1 MKGDSMTTSVPA
13 DRPRV
18 LIADDQ
24 PEIRSFCQT
33 VLAAEGFAFEQVADG
48 TDAIQAL
55 AANAFDLL
63 LLDIDM
69 PTMTGLQVL
78 EKLRQ
83 EPPAHPVKVLMLS
96 GRADTL
102 ARVLSAGADDYLTKP
117 FSPVELRCRVQ
128 ALLRLKKAQDTSAS
142 LQKSL
147 EEHMRDLEMRVHE
160 RTAEVVKTND
170 NLLKEVAV
178 RRHAEDTAKCLLAE
192 NEGML
197 TAIPS
202 ILIGLDDEG
211 YITRWN
217 SLAEATFDIARGA
230 ALGQRLAD
238 CPIRWDDGK
247 LLDLIGECRQA
258 GKPRK
263 IGDIAFTK
271 GDGQQRYLG
280 VSLAPFASRG
290 GAAAGM
296 LLFADD
302 LTEHR
307 CLQAQLN
314 AAQKLESIGQLAAG
328 IAHEINTPIQYVGDN
343 TVFLKDAFADMTR
356 AVTAYQ
362 ELAAS
367 LKSGAPDAAQVADAE
382 QRIAG
387 CDIAYLCE
395 EVPRAIEQTQEGL
408 SQVARI
414 VRAMKEFSHPGSEEK
429 TAVDLNRAIE
439 NTITV
444 ARNEWKYV
452 AEVVSDLDASLP
464 QVPCL
469 PGELNQVFLN
479 LIVNAAHA
487 ITDNLAGQP
496 GGKGV
501 ITVRTRG
508 LPTGVEIRIQDTGC
522 GIPPAIQSR
531 VFDPFFTTKPVGKG
545 TGQGLAIARNVVV
558 KKHGGTI
565 AFESEAGKGTTF
577 IMNLPFDP
585 TLANHSAH

>member
-1 MKGDSMTTSVPA
+1 MPASVPA

-24 PEIRSFCQT
+24 PEIRNFCKT
-33 VLAAEGFAFEQVADG
+33 VLAAEGFAFAQAADG
-48 TDAIQAL
+48 AEAMQAL
-55 AANAFDLL
+55 AANVFDLL

-69 PTMTGLQVL
+69 PILTGLQVL
-78 EKLRQ
+78 EKLSQ
-83 EPPAHPVKVLMLS
+83 APPGYNFKVLMLS

-102 ARVLSAGADDYLTKP
+102 ARVLSSGADDYLTKP

-142 LQKSL
+142 LQQSL

-160 RTAEVVKTND
+160 RTIEVVKTND
-170 NLLKEVAV
+170 SLLKEIAV

-211 YITRWN
+211 HITRWN
-217 SLAEATFDIARGA
+217 ALAESTFGISRDQ
-230 ALGQRLAD
+230 ALGQALAE
-238 CPIRWDDGK
+238 CPIRWNDTK
-247 LLDLIGECRQA
+247 LLDVVAHCRQI
-258 GKPRK
+258 GKPEK
-263 IGDIAFTK
+263 ISDIAFTK
-271 GDGQQRYLG
+271 PDGRHGYLG

-290 GAAAGM
+290 GAGAGM
-296 LLFADD
+296 LVFADD

-343 TVFLKDAFADMTR
+343 TAFLKDAFADMSR
-356 AVTAYQ
+356 AVAAYQ
-362 ELAAS
+362 SLVTL
-367 LKSGAPDAAQVADAE
+367 LKSAAPDSAHIAEAE

-387 CDIAYLCE
+387 CDIAYLCG

-408 SQVARI
+408 GQVARI

-429 TAVDLNRAIE
+429 SAVDLNRAIE

-452 AEVVSDLDASLP
+452 ANVVSDLDASLP
-464 QVPCL
+464 HVPCL

-487 ITDNLAGQP
+487 INDNLAGQP

-501 ITVRTRG
+501 ITIRTRG
-508 LPTGVEIRIQDTGC
+508 LPTGVEIRIQDTGG
-522 GIPPAIQSR
+522 GIPQAIQSR

-585 TLANHSAH
+585 TLANNNAH

>member
-1 MKGDSMTTSVPA
+1 
-13 DRPRV
+13 
-18 LIADDQ
+18 
-24 PEIRSFCQT
+24 
-33 VLAAEGFAFEQVADG
+33 
-48 TDAIQAL
+48 
-55 AANAFDLL
+55 
-63 LLDIDM
+63 
-69 PTMTGLQVL
+69 
-78 EKLRQ
+78 
-83 EPPAHPVKVLMLS
+83 
-96 GRADTL
+96 
-102 ARVLSAGADDYLTKP
+102 
-117 FSPVELRCRVQ
+117 
-128 ALLRLKKAQDTSAS
+128 
-142 LQKSL
+142 
-147 EEHMRDLEMRVHE
+147 MRDLEMRVHE
-160 RTAEVVKTND
+160 RTVEVVKTND

-178 RRHAEDTAKCLLAE
+178 RRHAEDTAKCLLSE

-211 YITRWN
+211 RITRWN
-217 SLAEATFDIARGA
+217 ALAESTFGIARA
-230 ALGQRLAD
+230 DALGQALAE
-238 CPIRWDDGK
+238 CPIHWSDQT
-247 LLDLIGECRQA
+247 LLEVVNRCRQA
-258 GKPRK
+258 GKAEK
-263 IGDIAFTK
+263 ISDIAFIK
-271 GDGQQRYLG
+271 PDGRHGFLG
-280 VSLAPFASRG
+280 VSLAPFASRE

-343 TVFLKDAFADMTR
+343 TAFLKDGFADMAR
-356 AVTAYQ
+356 AVAGYQ
-362 ELAAS
+362 SLVKALQAAS
-367 LKSGAPDAAQVADAE
+367 PDAASIAE
-382 QRIAG
+382 AEKQIAG
-387 CDIAYLCE
+387 SDLAYLCE

-452 AEVVSDLDASLP
+452 ADVVSDLDASLP

-487 ITDNLAGQP
+487 IHDNLSRQP
-496 GGKGV
+496 SGKGV
-501 ITVRTRG
+501 ITIRTRG
-508 LPTGVEIRIQDTGC
+508 LPTGVEIRIQDTGA
-522 GIPPAIQSR
+522 GIPEAIQSR

-565 AFESEAGKGTTF
+565 KFESEAGKGTTF

-585 TLANHSAH
+585 TLATHGAH